1 LRRITEGVDGEF
13 IGDFGLVYDG
23 AAALELDRFDLN
35 LRTPPHTKIIASS
48 GGHSDNCVPV
58 TEELLYSYAGLTASY
73 DYRIRADMTY
83 FTVPND
89 GAVFSAGSIA
99 FGRALPVHNFNNNV
113 SRILANVVNA
123 FLRDGVLPGERW
135 ISEGKQWR

>member
-1 LRRITEGVDGEF
+1 
-13 IGDFGLVYDG
+13 VYDG
-23 AAALELDRFDLN
+23 AAALELDRYDLN

-48 GGHSDNCVPV
+48 GGHSDNCVLV

-89 GAVFSAGSIA
+89 GAVFSGARSRSG
-99 FGRALPVHNFNNNV
+99 GRFRYTIFNNNV

-135 ISEGKQWR
+135 ISEAKQWR